1 MGLSES
7 FLMILLSSLLFLL
20 PSLLCGPKYSSGN
33 LDHNIDQGMI
43 DDIFGSSLDSA
54 RYGNDEE
61 EWTEVPISLLPG
73 DGEDDCG
80 AIQEPRQVP
89 TMMEMN
95 EELSKIEVVK
105 ADGSKKCD
113 FYTETEGFE
122 CVPYYQCDEGTIITD
137 GYGLIDIRFGGD
149 DTGQP
154 QLAILDSSDLM
165 CPGSLDVCCKDP
177 DFLKENEKLTDGS
190 YGQPDEYEVNYE
202 EEGGYGGEDNGDG
215 NDGDGRD
222 DGYGKTEDL
231 VEDPY
236 GKTDDDSSSSSSE
249 EDAGNDG
256 YGKTDGETENLQE
269 SATALPVDPN
279 PYNPLPEKLVFQPQC
294 GRRNHQGLGVRIQN
308 YQDGEAQFGEWPH
321 MCAVLEREIV
331 EREEEVE
338 TGGYGGVEIQVVKEE
353 VLKFVGGASLIA
365 PGVIL
370 TGAHKVKNFVEDSS
384 KLIVRCGEWDTQ
396 IESEPLIHQ
405 DRNVTATVLHPEFN
419 PKTVVNTIALLFLET
434 EFNLDSHI
442 DTICLPAYQQNFDDR
457 KQCFVKGW
465 GKDIFGPDGSYQV
478 VMKEVDVPMV
488 PHGDCQTMLRNTP
501 RLPRQFKLDKSFVC
515 AGGEEGKD
523 ACRGDG
529 GGPLVCAGDTDGF
542 TDPVYTQV
550 GIVAWGI
557 GCGQED
563 VPGVYTD
570 VAAQVCW
577 IDWVMACQEGYDHV
591 LLNGEECNDW
601 LWKKQNHKFKPIRNL
616 YKNCNVNWGQSED
629 LTEVGYGRK

>member
-1 MGLSES
+1 M
-7 FLMILLSSLLFLL
+7 
-20 PSLLCGPKYSSGN
+20 
-33 LDHNIDQGMI
+33 
-43 DDIFGSSLDSA
+43 
-54 RYGNDEE
+54 
-61 EWTEVPISLLPG
+61 LPG

-149 DTGQP
+149 NTGQP

-236 GKTDDDSSSSSSE
+236 GKTDDDSSSASSE

-370 TGAHKVKNFVEDSS
+370 TGAHKVKNFV
-384 KLIVRCGEWDTQ
+384 
-396 IESEPLIHQ
+396 
-405 DRNVTATVLHPEFN
+405 
-419 PKTVVNTIALLFLET
+419 
-434 EFNLDSHI
+434 
-442 DTICLPAYQQNFDDR
+442 
-457 KQCFVKGW
+457 
-465 GKDIFGPDGSYQV
+465 
-478 VMKEVDVPMV
+478 
-488 PHGDCQTMLRNTP
+488 
-501 RLPRQFKLDKSFVC
+501 
-515 AGGEEGKD
+515 
-523 ACRGDG
+523 
-529 GGPLVCAGDTDGF
+529 
-542 TDPVYTQV
+542 
-550 GIVAWGI
+550 
-557 GCGQED
+557 
-563 VPGVYTD
+563 
-570 VAAQVCW
+570 
-577 IDWVMACQEGYDHV
+577 
-591 LLNGEECNDW
+591 
-601 LWKKQNHKFKPIRNL
+601 
-616 YKNCNVNWGQSED
+616 
-629 LTEVGYGRK
+629 